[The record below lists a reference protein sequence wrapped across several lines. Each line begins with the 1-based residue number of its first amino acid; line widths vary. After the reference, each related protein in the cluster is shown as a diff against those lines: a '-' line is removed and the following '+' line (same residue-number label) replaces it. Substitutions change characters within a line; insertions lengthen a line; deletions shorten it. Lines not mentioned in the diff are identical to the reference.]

1 MPRAIRIEKPGGPEV
16 MTLGSAP
23 EAAPGP
29 EDALVRVEAAGVN
42 FIDTYHRT
50 GLYPVPTPFT
60 PGVEG
65 AGVVE
70 AVGSAVSD
78 LAPGDRVGW
87 VMQLGSYAE
96 QAVRPAAK
104 LVRLPESVTTTQA
117 AAALLQGMTAHYLV
131 RSTFRVQSG
140 MPVLVHAAAGGMGLL
155 LCQMCRALGAR
166 VFGTVST
173 EAKAQAA
180 RAAGADHV
188 IRYTEQDFAEV
199 IREELGD
206 KKLAVAYDSVGE
218 TTWRKSLGLLRPR
231 GMLVLY
237 GQSSGPVPPIDPA
250 AAVPKRIPLH
260 HPAHPRGLRRDSRRT
275 PVARR
280 GSPRQRRERQTP
292 PHHRPG
298 ATSSRRRR
306 SPPSPRGPR
315 HHRKTH
321 PPPVA
326 RDRRCSHRHDDG
338 DGLERR
344 PPVGTAAHRL
354 GTPVFRPAQR
364 PTGPRK
370 PRIAAQP
377 HDEDGWERRPPAG
390 IARERETSA
399 GNAAPYRRKA
409 RMRPVRHADSYATE
423 QTCSME

>member
-1 MPRAIRIEKPGGPEV
+1 MPQAIRIQQPGGPEV
-16 MTLGSAP
+16 MTLGSVP
-23 EAAPGP
+23 ESAPGP

-70 AVGSAVSD
+70 AVGSGVSD

-104 LVRLPESVTTTQA
+104 LVRLPEGVTTTQA

-237 GQSSGPVPPIDPA
+237 GQSSGPVPPIDPLLLSQNGSLFITRPTLGDYA
-250 AAVPKRIPLH
+250 ATPDELKWRAGEVLDSVASEKLNLTIDRELPL
-260 HPAHPRGLRRDSRRT
+260 AQ
-275 PVARR
+275 AA
-280 GSPRQRRERQTP
+280 E
-292 PHHRPG
+292 
-298 ATSSRRRR
+298 
-306 SPPSPRGPR
+306 
-315 HHRKTH
+315 
-321 PPPVA
+321 
-326 RDRRCSHRHDDG
+326 
-338 DGLERR
+338 
-344 PPVGTAAHRL
+344 AHRL
-354 GTPVFRPAQR
+354 LEGRATTGKLILRP
-364 PTGPRK
+364 
-370 PRIAAQP
+370 
-377 HDEDGWERRPPAG
+377 
-390 IARERETSA
+390 
-399 GNAAPYRRKA
+399 
-409 RMRPVRHADSYATE
+409 
-423 QTCSME
+423 

>member
-1 MPRAIRIEKPGGPEV
+1 MPQAIRIQQPGGPEV
-16 MTLGSAP
+16 MTLGSVP
-23 EAAPGP
+23 ESAPGP
-29 EDALVRVEAAGVN
+29 EDALIRVEAAGVN

-70 AVGSAVSD
+70 AVGSGVSD

-104 LVRLPESVTTTQA
+104 LVRLPEGVTTTQA

-188 IRYTEQDFAEV
+188 IRYTEQDFAEA

-237 GQSSGPVPPIDPA
+237 GQSSGPVPPIDPLLLSQNGSLFITRPTLGDYA
-250 AAVPKRIPLH
+250 ATPDELKWRAGEVLDSVASGKLNLTIDRELPL
-260 HPAHPRGLRRDSRRT
+260 AE
-275 PVARR
+275 AA
-280 GSPRQRRERQTP
+280 E
-292 PHHRPG
+292 
-298 ATSSRRRR
+298 
-306 SPPSPRGPR
+306 
-315 HHRKTH
+315 
-321 PPPVA
+321 
-326 RDRRCSHRHDDG
+326 
-338 DGLERR
+338 
-344 PPVGTAAHRL
+344 AHRL
-354 GTPVFRPAQR
+354 LEGRATTGKLILRP
-364 PTGPRK
+364 
-370 PRIAAQP
+370 
-377 HDEDGWERRPPAG
+377 
-390 IARERETSA
+390 
-399 GNAAPYRRKA
+399 
-409 RMRPVRHADSYATE
+409 
-423 QTCSME
+423 

>member
-23 EAAPGP
+23 DAAPGP

-173 EAKAQAA
+173 EAKARAA

-188 IRYTEQDFAEV
+188 IRYTEQDFAEA
-199 IREELGD
+199 IRDELGD

-237 GQSSGPVPPIDPA
+237 GQSSGPVPPIDPLLLSQNGSLFITRPTLGDYA
-250 AAVPKRIPLH
+250 ATPDELQWRAGEILDSVASGKLRLTIDRELPL
-260 HPAHPRGLRRDSRRT
+260 AQ
-275 PVARR
+275 AA
-280 GSPRQRRERQTP
+280 E
-292 PHHRPG
+292 
-298 ATSSRRRR
+298 
-306 SPPSPRGPR
+306 
-315 HHRKTH
+315 
-321 PPPVA
+321 
-326 RDRRCSHRHDDG
+326 
-338 DGLERR
+338 
-344 PPVGTAAHRL
+344 AHRL
-354 GTPVFRPAQR
+354 LESRATTGKLILRP
-364 PTGPRK
+364 
-370 PRIAAQP
+370 
-377 HDEDGWERRPPAG
+377 
-390 IARERETSA
+390 
-399 GNAAPYRRKA
+399 
-409 RMRPVRHADSYATE
+409 
-423 QTCSME
+423 

>member
-1 MPRAIRIEKPGGPEV
+1 MPRAIRIQQHGGPEV
-16 MTLGSAP
+16 MTLGSVP
-23 EAAPGP
+23 ESAPGP

-70 AVGSAVSD
+70 AVGSGVSD

-104 LVRLPESVTTTQA
+104 LVRLPEAVTTTQA

-188 IRYTEQDFAEV
+188 IRYTEQDFAEA

-206 KKLAVAYDSVGE
+206 ERLAVAYDSVGE

-237 GQSSGPVPPIDPA
+237 GQSSGPVPPIDPLLLSQNGSLFITRPTLGDYA
-250 AAVPKRIPLH
+250 ATPDELKWRAGEVLDSVASGKLNLTIDRELPLAQAAE
-260 HPAHPRGLRRDSRRT
+260 AHRLL
-275 PVARR
+275 
-280 GSPRQRRERQTP
+280 E
-292 PHHRPG
+292 
-298 ATSSRRRR
+298 
-306 SPPSPRGPR
+306 GPR
-315 HHRKTH
+315 HHRQTD
-321 PPPVA
+321 PPPVGDT
-326 RDRRCSHRHDDG
+326 RDRRCSHRHRGSLHDKKRG
-338 DGLERR
+338 DGL
-344 PPVGTAAHRL
+344 
-354 GTPVFRPAQR
+354 
-364 PTGPRK
+364 
-370 PRIAAQP
+370 
-377 HDEDGWERRPPAG
+377 DRRPPAS

-399 GNAAPYRRKA
+399 DNAAPYRREA
-409 RMRPVRHADSYATE
+409 RTRPVRQAESYPTE
-423 QTCSME
+423 QVCSME

>member
-1 MPRAIRIEKPGGPEV
+1 MPRAIRIEQHGGPEV
-16 MTLGSAP
+16 MTLGSVP
-23 EAAPGP
+23 ETAPGP
-29 EDALVRVEAAGVN
+29 EEALVRVEAAGVN

-70 AVGSAVSD
+70 AVGSGVSD

-96 QAVRPAAK
+96 QAVRPAVK
-104 LVRLPESVTTTQA
+104 LVRLPEGVTTTQA

-140 MPVLVHAAAGGMGLL
+140 MAVLVHAAAGGMGLL

-173 EAKAQAA
+173 EAKARAA

-237 GQSSGPVPPIDPA
+237 GQSSGPVPPIDPLLLSQNGSLFITRPTLGDYA
-250 AAVPKRIPLH
+250 ATTDELRWRAGEVLASVASGKLRLTIDRELPL
-260 HPAHPRGLRRDSRRT
+260 AE
-275 PVARR
+275 AA
-280 GSPRQRRERQTP
+280 E
-292 PHHRPG
+292 
-298 ATSSRRRR
+298 
-306 SPPSPRGPR
+306 
-315 HHRKTH
+315 
-321 PPPVA
+321 
-326 RDRRCSHRHDDG
+326 
-338 DGLERR
+338 
-344 PPVGTAAHRL
+344 AHRL
-354 GTPVFRPAQR
+354 LEGRATTGKLILRP
-364 PTGPRK
+364 
-370 PRIAAQP
+370 
-377 HDEDGWERRPPAG
+377 
-390 IARERETSA
+390 
-399 GNAAPYRRKA
+399 
-409 RMRPVRHADSYATE
+409 
-423 QTCSME
+423 

>member
-104 LVRLPESVTTTQA
+104 LVQLPESVTTTQA

-173 EAKAQAA
+173 EAKARAA

-188 IRYTEQDFAEV
+188 IRYTEQDFAEA

-206 KKLAVAYDSVGE
+206 EKLAVAYDSVGE

-237 GQSSGPVPPIDPA
+237 GQSSGPVPPIDPLLLSQNGSLFITRPTLGDYA
-250 AAVPKRIPLH
+250 ATPDELRWRSGEVLDSVASGKLKLTIDRELPL
-260 HPAHPRGLRRDSRRT
+260 AQ
-275 PVARR
+275 AA
-280 GSPRQRRERQTP
+280 E
-292 PHHRPG
+292 
-298 ATSSRRRR
+298 
-306 SPPSPRGPR
+306 
-315 HHRKTH
+315 
-321 PPPVA
+321 
-326 RDRRCSHRHDDG
+326 
-338 DGLERR
+338 
-344 PPVGTAAHRL
+344 AHRL
-354 GTPVFRPAQR
+354 LEGRATTGKLILRP
-364 PTGPRK
+364 
-370 PRIAAQP
+370 
-377 HDEDGWERRPPAG
+377 
-390 IARERETSA
+390 
-399 GNAAPYRRKA
+399 
-409 RMRPVRHADSYATE
+409 
-423 QTCSME
+423 

>member
-1 MPRAIRIEKPGGPEV
+1 MPQAIRIQQNGGPEV
-16 MTLGSAP
+16 MSLGSVP

-50 GLYPVPTPFT
+50 GLYAVPLPFT

-70 AVGSAVSD
+70 AVGESVSD

-87 VMQLGSYAE
+87 VMQMGSYAE

-104 LVRLPESVTTTQA
+104 LVKLPGGVSTTQA
-117 AAALLQGMTAHYLV
+117 GAALLQGMTAHYLV

-173 EAKAQAA
+173 EEKAKAAL
-180 RAAGADHV
+180 AAGADTV

-206 KKLAVAYDSVGE
+206 EGLAVAYDSVGE
-218 TTWRKSLGLLRPR
+218 TTWRKSLELLRPR

-237 GQSSGPVPPIDPA
+237 GQSAGPVPPIDPLLLAQHGSLFVTRPTLANYA
-250 AAVPKRIPLH
+250 ATTDELRWRAGEVLDSVANGKLQLTIDRELPL
-260 HPAHPRGLRRDSRRT
+260 AQAAD
-275 PVARR
+275 
-280 GSPRQRRERQTP
+280 
-292 PHHRPG
+292 
-298 ATSSRRRR
+298 
-306 SPPSPRGPR
+306 
-315 HHRKTH
+315 
-321 PPPVA
+321 
-326 RDRRCSHRHDDG
+326 
-338 DGLERR
+338 
-344 PPVGTAAHRL
+344 AHRL
-354 GTPVFRPAQR
+354 LESRATTGKLILRP
-364 PTGPRK
+364 
-370 PRIAAQP
+370 
-377 HDEDGWERRPPAG
+377 
-390 IARERETSA
+390 
-399 GNAAPYRRKA
+399 
-409 RMRPVRHADSYATE
+409 
-423 QTCSME
+423 

>member
-1 MPRAIRIEKPGGPEV
+1 MPQAIRIQQPGGPEV
-16 MTLGSAP
+16 MTLGSVP
-23 EAAPGP
+23 ESAPGP
-29 EDALVRVEAAGVN
+29 EDALIRVEAAGVN

-70 AVGSAVSD
+70 AVGSGVSD
-78 LAPGDRVGW
+78 LSPGDRVGW

-104 LVRLPESVTTTQA
+104 LVRLPEGVTTTQA

-237 GQSSGPVPPIDPA
+237 GQSSGPVPPIDPLLLSQNGSLFITRPTLGDYA
-250 AAVPKRIPLH
+250 ATPDELKWRAGEVLDSVASGKLRLTIDRELPL
-260 HPAHPRGLRRDSRRT
+260 AQ
-275 PVARR
+275 AA
-280 GSPRQRRERQTP
+280 E
-292 PHHRPG
+292 
-298 ATSSRRRR
+298 
-306 SPPSPRGPR
+306 
-315 HHRKTH
+315 
-321 PPPVA
+321 
-326 RDRRCSHRHDDG
+326 
-338 DGLERR
+338 
-344 PPVGTAAHRL
+344 AHRL
-354 GTPVFRPAQR
+354 LEGRATTGKLILRP
-364 PTGPRK
+364 
-370 PRIAAQP
+370 
-377 HDEDGWERRPPAG
+377 
-390 IARERETSA
+390 
-399 GNAAPYRRKA
+399 
-409 RMRPVRHADSYATE
+409 
-423 QTCSME
+423 

>member
-1 MPRAIRIEKPGGPEV
+1 MPRAIRIQQPGGPEV
-16 MTLGSAP
+16 MTLGSVP
-23 EAAPGP
+23 ESAPGP

-70 AVGSAVSD
+70 AVGSGVSD
-78 LAPGDRVGW
+78 LTPGDRVGW
-87 VMQLGSYAE
+87 VMQMGSYAE

-104 LVRLPESVTTTQA
+104 LVRLPEGVTTTQA

-188 IRYTEQDFAEV
+188 IRYTEQDFAEA

-206 KKLAVAYDSVGE
+206 ERLAVAYDSVGE

-237 GQSSGPVPPIDPA
+237 GQSSGPVPPIDPLLLSQNGSLFITRPTLGDYA
-250 AAVPKRIPLH
+250 ATPDELKWRAGEVLDSVASGKLRLTIDRELPL
-260 HPAHPRGLRRDSRRT
+260 AQ
-275 PVARR
+275 AA
-280 GSPRQRRERQTP
+280 E
-292 PHHRPG
+292 
-298 ATSSRRRR
+298 
-306 SPPSPRGPR
+306 
-315 HHRKTH
+315 
-321 PPPVA
+321 
-326 RDRRCSHRHDDG
+326 
-338 DGLERR
+338 
-344 PPVGTAAHRL
+344 AHRL
-354 GTPVFRPAQR
+354 LEGRATTGKLILRP
-364 PTGPRK
+364 
-370 PRIAAQP
+370 
-377 HDEDGWERRPPAG
+377 
-390 IARERETSA
+390 
-399 GNAAPYRRKA
+399 
-409 RMRPVRHADSYATE
+409 
-423 QTCSME
+423 

>member
-1 MPRAIRIEKPGGPEV
+1 MPQAIRIERPGGPEV

-23 EAAPGP
+23 EATPGP

-70 AVGSAVSD
+70 AVGSGVPD

-96 QAVRPAAK
+96 RAVRPAAR
-104 LVRLPESVTTTQA
+104 LVRLPDAVTTTQA

-173 EAKAQAA
+173 EAKARAA

-188 IRYTEQDFAEV
+188 IRYTERDFAEA

-206 KKLAVAYDSVGE
+206 EGLAVVYDSVGE
-218 TTWRKSLGLLRPR
+218 TTWRRSLGLLRPR

-237 GQSSGPVPPIDPA
+237 GQSSGPVPPIDPLLLSQNGSLFLTRPTLGDYA
-250 AAVPKRIPLH
+250 ATPDELRWRAGEVLAAVASGKLQLTVDRELPL
-260 HPAHPRGLRRDSRRT
+260 AD
-275 PVARR
+275 AA
-280 GSPRQRRERQTP
+280 E
-292 PHHRPG
+292 
-298 ATSSRRRR
+298 
-306 SPPSPRGPR
+306 
-315 HHRKTH
+315 
-321 PPPVA
+321 
-326 RDRRCSHRHDDG
+326 
-338 DGLERR
+338 
-344 PPVGTAAHRL
+344 AHRL
-354 GTPVFRPAQR
+354 LEGRATTGKLILRP
-364 PTGPRK
+364 
-370 PRIAAQP
+370 
-377 HDEDGWERRPPAG
+377 
-390 IARERETSA
+390 
-399 GNAAPYRRKA
+399 
-409 RMRPVRHADSYATE
+409 
-423 QTCSME
+423 

>member
-1 MPRAIRIEKPGGPEV
+1 MPRAIRIQQPGGPEV
-16 MTLGSAP
+16 MTLGSVP
-23 EAAPGP
+23 ESAPGP

-70 AVGSAVSD
+70 AVGSGVSD
-78 LAPGDRVGW
+78 LSPGDRVGW

-104 LVRLPESVTTTQA
+104 VVRLPEGVTTTQA

-188 IRYTEQDFAEV
+188 IRYTEQDFAEA

-237 GQSSGPVPPIDPA
+237 GQSSGPVPPIDPLLLAQNGSLFITRPTLGDYA
-250 AAVPKRIPLH
+250 ATPDELKWRAGEVLDSVASGKLNLTIDRELPL
-260 HPAHPRGLRRDSRRT
+260 AQ
-275 PVARR
+275 AA
-280 GSPRQRRERQTP
+280 E
-292 PHHRPG
+292 
-298 ATSSRRRR
+298 
-306 SPPSPRGPR
+306 
-315 HHRKTH
+315 
-321 PPPVA
+321 
-326 RDRRCSHRHDDG
+326 
-338 DGLERR
+338 
-344 PPVGTAAHRL
+344 AHRL
-354 GTPVFRPAQR
+354 LEGRATTGKLILRP
-364 PTGPRK
+364 
-370 PRIAAQP
+370 
-377 HDEDGWERRPPAG
+377 
-390 IARERETSA
+390 
-399 GNAAPYRRKA
+399 
-409 RMRPVRHADSYATE
+409 
-423 QTCSME
+423 